1 MNWFS
6 GCAAAIVAVSVVA
19 VSVGA
24 CSAPAAP
31 SLVGS
36 WKGTITCYSIA
47 SPLTMTVDA
56 ATPTEATLAQ
66 GEEGFL
72 SWKAK
77 ATLDAAGVVTVAG
90 DQPMADAAVLTGKLT
105 GDVISGEMQRQL
117 CNSFELK
124 RAK

>member
-6 GCAAAIVAVSVVA
+6 GCAAAIVAA
-19 VSVGA
+19 SVGA

-31 SLVGS
+31 PTLVGS
-36 WKGTITCYSIA
+36 WKGTITCYSIV
-47 SPLTMTVDA
+47 SPLNMTVDA

-66 GEEGFL
+66 GDGGAL
-72 SWKAK
+72 SWKAT
-77 ATLDAAGVVTVAG
+77 AALDAAGAVTVTG
-90 DQPMADAAVLTGKLT
+90 GQPMADAAVLTGKLT

-117 CNSFELK
+117 CNSFELT

>member
-6 GCAAAIVAVSVVA
+6 GCAAAIVAA
-19 VSVGA
+19 SVGA
-24 CSAPAAP
+24 CAAPVAP

-36 WKGTITCYSIA
+36 WKGTITCYSIV
-47 SPLTMTVDA
+47 SPLNMTVDA

-66 GEEGFL
+66 GDGGAL
-72 SWKAK
+72 SWKAT
-77 ATLDAAGVVTVAG
+77 AALDAAGAVTVTG
-90 DQPMADAAVLTGKLT
+90 GQPMADAAVLTGKLT

-117 CNSFELK
+117 CNSFELT